1 MAEQEGTRRQPKDRE
16 AVNQTGLAPR
26 WGPAGHLGHIDGP
39 APRSRRAEPGAPLS
53 PGLPLGFRLPSLCRG
68 PAPRLRRTSI
78 QNDALP
84 PPPVDARA
92 GKEQVT
98 VESAATS
105 ASIAAASCASG
116 GSTVIRAPV
125 PASPRAPRA
134 CLIRPTLAPSA
145 TTRSRRSWVAGSL
158 TSAAYSSG

>member
-98 VESAATS
+98 VPA
-105 ASIAAASCASG
+105 
-116 GSTVIRAPV
+116 RV
-125 PASPRAPRA
+125 PARPPRP
-134 CLIRPTLAPSA
+134 
-145 TTRSRRSWVAGSL
+145 RSRPL
-158 TSAAYSSG
+158 AADPADRRSSGHRPPPARGPAAPA